1 MVECFVYTEKV
12 IGSSPV
18 PPTLLGYGQVVR
30 HSILNRGSACSIP
43 ATLNALQLIYIYMYM
58 SNISTFD
65 KLSNLTVYSNS
76 KNNNEVFNTNPF
88 SVNVYIIAPRQELRA
103 LAAFLKLNSLTRVT
117 NAIDITVVDSINNEL
132 RFNINYQLQS
142 STTNMR

>member
-1 MVECFVYTEKV
+1 
-12 IGSSPV
+12 
-18 PPTLLGYGQVVR
+18 
-30 HSILNRGSACSIP
+30 
-43 ATLNALQLIYIYMYM
+43 M